1 MGFTTL
7 TRGTFDQAVKANDLL
22 VIEFALS
29 SSPTAVLD
37 SSALESLA
45 QRLGDVAFARIDRA
59 DEPAIAAMFGLGGG
73 PALLIFRRQVVL
85 YVESGEHP
93 AERVEALVR
102 QIQALDMDA
111 IQAAIEEE
119 KRAETALRMRR
130 VCPTARRGPFQA
142 S

>member
-7 TRGTFDQAVKANDLL
+7 TREKFDQAVKANELL
-22 VIEFALS
+22 VVEFVS
-29 SSPTAVLD
+29 SSNPTAMLEV
-37 SSALESLA
+37 STLESLA

-59 DEPAIAAMFGLGGG
+59 DEPAIAAMFGLDGG

-85 YVESGEHP
+85 YLESGEHP

-130 VCPTARRGPFQA
+130 VCPTARRGPFQG

>member
-1 MGFTTL
+1 M
-7 TRGTFDQAVKANDLL
+7 
-22 VIEFALS
+22 
-29 SSPTAVLD
+29 LD
-37 SSALESLA
+37 GPALEILA
-45 QRLGDVAFARIDRA
+45 QRLGDVAFACIDRA
-59 DEPAIAAMFGLGGG
+59 DQPAVAAMFGLGSG

-85 YVESGEHP
+85 YLESGEHP

-130 VCPTARRGPFQA
+130 VCPTARRGPFQG